1 MLDLSLCRSQECF
14 HFGDPDERTEFFFEY
29 PEPYGTVEFFH
40 DDNYGNVVSMCL
52 MVTEDPVGHVS
63 VEISP
68 TVYMPSEDA
77 FIDVDW
83 FTLDEGVD
91 YNLDDIL
98 KLIFDFEG
106 KRGGKR

>member
-1 MLDLSLCRSQECF
+1 MLDLSLCRPEECF
-14 HFGDPDERTEFFFEY
+14 RFDDHTEFFFEY
-29 PEPYGTVEFFH
+29 PEPYGDVEFFH
-40 DDNYGNVVSMCL
+40 DDNYGNVVAMCL
-52 MVTEDPVGHVS
+52 MVTEDKLGYVS

-68 TVYMPSEDA
+68 TVYVPSEDSL
-77 FIDVDW
+77 IDVDYRP
-83 FTLDEGVD
+83 LDDGVD